1 MQISWD
7 FFIYC
12 TFLKRYVVNW
22 VSFRLGI
29 AKFES
34 EAPNMN
40 KFKNK
45 ALGISTPDAFLD
57 IKPTTLQA

>member
-1 MQISWD
+1 M
-7 FFIYC
+7 
-12 TFLKRYVVNW
+12 
-22 VSFRLGI
+22 SFRLGNV
-29 AKFES
+29 KFES

-45 ALGISTPDAFLD
+45 VLRICTADAFLD